1 MGSDILKIIHTSD
14 WHLGKLLEGNSRL
27 EEQEQFIDEFVQKV
41 EEKDADLIIIAGDIY
56 DSGNPSAKAEWLFY
70 NGIKRISNSGRR
82 AILII
87 AGNHDSPERL
97 EAVIPLAR
105 EQGIIILG
113 TPKSVIEIG
122 KFGSFQVSDSGE
134 GYIELCINNESAV
147 ILTVPYPSEK
157 RLGEILSQES
167 DEEEVQKSY
176 SARIGE
182 IFNELSNKYRKD
194 TINLAVSHLYVA
206 GGETSDSERAIQLGG
221 SYAVEVKDLP
231 KKAQYIALGHLHK
244 NQVFNIDDV
253 PIVYCGS
260 PIKYSK
266 KEKNNKNCIYFI
278 DLKPGEHAVPERIYL
293 TDYKPIEVWKCK
305 SIDDAIDRCRNDGK
319 RNIWVYIEIDCDRII
334 SQQEIKEMKDYRPDI
349 IEIKPNL
356 KDGEN
361 ENEIYENLTEK
372 SMEEVFRKFYLWRND
387 VEPTQE
393 LVELFLSLVD
403 EEEV

>member
-1 MGSDILKIIHTSD
+1 MKIIHTSD

-27 EEQEQFIDEFVQKV
+27 DEQEQFIEEFAQKV
-41 EEKDADLIIIAGDIY
+41 QEKKADLVIIAGDIY
-56 DSGNPSAKAEWLFY
+56 DSGNPSAKAECLFY
-70 NGIKRISNSGRR
+70 NGIKRISNNGTR

-113 TPKSVIEIG
+113 TPKSVIDVG
-122 KFGSFQVSDSGE
+122 KFGDFQVVDSGE
-134 GYIELCINNESAV
+134 GYVELSINNENAV
-147 ILTVPYPSEK
+147 ILTIPYPSEK

-167 DEEEVQKSY
+167 EEEEVQKSY
-176 SARIGE
+176 TMRIGE
-182 IFNELSNKYRKD
+182 IFNELSKKYRKD

-221 SYAVEVKDLP
+221 SYAVELKDLP

-244 NQVFNIDDV
+244 NQVFNINDV
-253 PIVYCGS
+253 PVVYSGS

-266 KEKNNKNCIYFI
+266 KERNNKNCIYFI
-278 DLKPGEHAVPERIYL
+278 DLKAEQKACPERIYL

-305 SIDDAIDRCRNDGK
+305 CIEDAIERCKNDGK
-319 RNIWVYIEIDCDRII
+319 RNIWVYLEIDCDRII
-334 SQQEIKEMKDYRPDI
+334 TQQEIKEMKDYRMDI

-356 KDGEN
+356 KGIDNDN
-361 ENEIYENLTEK
+361 EVYENLTEK
-372 SMEEVFRKFYLWRND
+372 SMEEVFRKFYIWRNEA
-387 VEPTQE
+387 EPTQE

-403 EEEV
+403 EEE

>member
-1 MGSDILKIIHTSD
+1 MKIIHTSD

-41 EEKDADLIIIAGDIY
+41 EEKDAELIIIAGDIY

-70 NGIKRISNSGRR
+70 NGIKRISNNGRR

-113 TPKSVIEIG
+113 TPKSVIETG

-167 DEEEVQKSY
+167 EEEEVQKSY

-182 IFNELSNKYRKD
+182 IFNELSKKYRKD

-244 NQVFNIDDV
+244 NQVFNIDNV
-253 PIVYCGS
+253 PVVYCGS

-305 SIDDAIDRCRNDGK
+305 SIDDAIDRCRNDDK

-334 SQQEIKEMKDYRPDI
+334 SQQEIKEMKDCRPDI

-372 SMEEVFRKFYLWRND
+372 SMEEVFRKFYQWRND
-387 VEPTQE
+387 AEPTQE